1 MNHSTA
7 QTINQIA
14 ESAHAV
20 FEAETKARDDAL
32 SKARALTRASANAIR
47 AIHRGDSVEAHR
59 HLDAGKNLFSEIA
72 EELKSFPGL
81 YYAGYTQDAIK
92 EYCEASL
99 TTAFIEMRELPTPES
114 LGVPVSTFLRGLAE
128 TPGELRRRCMDIL
141 RMGYSDEA
149 EMLLSEMDDIYSV
162 LITMDYPDAV
172 TNGLR
177 RQTDLLRGIVE
188 RTRADLTLSLREEKL
203 KELLRRTI
211 ETHESSL
218 VK

>member
-47 AIHRGDSVEAHR
+47 AIHRGDSAEAHQ
-59 HLDAGKNLFSEIA
+59 HLDAGRKLFNEMA
-72 EELKSFPGL
+72 KELTDFPGL
-81 YYAGYTQDAIK
+81 YYAGHTQDAIK

-99 TTAFIEMRELPTPES
+99 TTAFIEKRELPTPES

-211 ETHESSL
+211 EAHELSHL
-218 VK
+218 K